1 LTHIN
6 ARRAELSDVVSSN
19 TPIGGGLVMTTID
32 LYQARLSRRMILRG
46 AAAIAAGGV
55 AFGAAIAASAADAPA
70 KKPQKSVA
78 YQTTPKGSAR
88 CIACDQFLQ
97 PNACKTVDGVIN
109 PTGWC
114 NLYSPKW

>member
-1 LTHIN
+1 
-6 ARRAELSDVVSSN
+6 
-19 TPIGGGLVMTTID
+19 MTIID
-32 LYQARLSRRMILRG
+32 LSERGLSRRMLLRKTAVIAVGG
-46 AAAIAAGGV
+46 AALGV
-55 AFGAAIAASAADAPA
+55 AISASASADAPA
-70 KKPQKSVA
+70 KKAQKAVD

-97 PNACKTVDGVIN
+97 PNACKTVEGVIN

>member
-1 LTHIN
+1 M
-6 ARRAELSDVVSSN
+6 AA
-19 TPIGGGLVMTTID
+19 ID
-32 LYQARLSRRMILRG
+32 LHRAALSRRMVLRG
-46 AAAIAAGGV
+46 AAILAGGGV
-55 AFGAAIAASAADAPA
+55 ALVSAAAAHAADAPA
-70 KKPQKSVA
+70 KKAQASVA

-97 PNACKTVDGVIN
+97 PNACKTVEGVIN